1 MVLSWRDH
9 SCTCKISRYK
19 TAVPNL
25 HTNILF
31 PCDKAATIHKDDMA
45 FIKTSMSFVA
55 VYYLEI
61 SNRAKFPGFEWNTR
75 NMASF

>member
-1 MVLSWRDH
+1 
-9 SCTCKISRYK
+9 
-19 TAVPNL
+19 
-25 HTNILF
+25 
-31 PCDKAATIHKDDMA
+31 MA

-61 SNRAKFPGFEWNTR
+61 SNRAKFLGFEWNTR